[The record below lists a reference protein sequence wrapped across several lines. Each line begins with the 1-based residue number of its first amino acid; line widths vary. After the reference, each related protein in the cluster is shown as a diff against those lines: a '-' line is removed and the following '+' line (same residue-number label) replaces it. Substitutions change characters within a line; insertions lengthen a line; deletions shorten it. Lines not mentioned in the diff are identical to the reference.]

1 MLFSSFESSFS
12 SSSNRLASKL
22 TAAWPQVSDGGNCTL
37 LTHPGVLDVRD
48 RSDFFVFPLARKYSR
63 FSPRP
68 ERPRGLEQ
76 QVVVGRCPLL
86 VLGAVR
92 LRGSCA
98 PHKRP
103 SISSATGLSVL
114 RWWQEPDL
122 QCASIGRSSAPS
134 SSCTRCTSSG
144 LHLPSLGYPECGPS
158 RGSPWPSLAR

>member
-48 RSDFFVFPLARKYSR
+48 RSDFFVFSR

-103 SISSATGLSVL
+103 SN
-114 RWWQEPDL
+114 
-122 QCASIGRSSAPS
+122 
-134 SSCTRCTSSG
+134 
-144 LHLPSLGYPECGPS
+144 
-158 RGSPWPSLAR
+158 